1 MSKELAIVGDIH
13 SNVNLLNKLVKE
25 RPYIQ
30 NIIQVGDMGIYFSP
44 EKVDKKSIYT
54 EKILKEKPEM
64 DRTTYFIKGSHE
76 HFNMLK
82 NPFLKKKNFYYIE
95 QGKIETINN
104 LKIAFLGGIY
114 SPTKSNEKK
123 FYTEQEVNKL
133 KNNSRG
139 QIIDILITHE
149 GPKGLVKKPNSDEG
163 SHIILDLLQTIR
175 PKYHIHGH
183 HHWNYK
189 TRYRST
195 KVIGLGNFNKNNQSF
210 KLI

>member
-1 MSKELAIVGDIH
+1 MGDLH
-13 SNVNLLNKLVKE
+13 SNVNLINKLIEE

-30 NIIQVGDMGIYFSP
+30 NIIQVGDIGLYFSP

-76 HFNMLK
+76 HFSMLK

-114 SPTKSNEKK
+114 SPSKFKSKRIENK
-123 FYTEQEVNKL
+123 FYTEHEVTKL

-139 QIIDILITHE
+139 KVIDLLITHE
-149 GPKGLVKKPNSDEG
+149 GPKNLVKKPNSNEG
-163 SHIILDLLQTIR
+163 SKVILDLLQTIR

-183 HHWNYK
+183 HHWNYE